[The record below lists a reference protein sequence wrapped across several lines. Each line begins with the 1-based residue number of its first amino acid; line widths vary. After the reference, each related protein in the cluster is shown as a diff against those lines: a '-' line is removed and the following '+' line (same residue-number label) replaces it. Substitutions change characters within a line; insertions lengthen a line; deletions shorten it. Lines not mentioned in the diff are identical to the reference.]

1 MPFGEPEV
9 AGGPYPKDLINHLL
23 LVWAVDYIDDAP
35 SKFSRS
41 GQLADVIVVDL
52 VDLDE
57 MDPYTRQPGA
67 VARSAWWRPSKL
79 IQALKR
85 RLGSPDPVLA
95 WMQMGTAS
103 AGMNA
108 PYVLT
113 SATGDPAA
121 VARAEAWM
129 AANPNFAPSS
139 SAPPLRGQAT
149 VRQEV
154 EQAQPAR
161 PLSALQQ
168 QLIEQAQ
175 RGADRLPPPAPGD
188 QGKVP
193 F

>member
-1 MPFGEPEV
+1 MPFGEPET
-9 AGGPYPKDLINHLL
+9 AGGPYPKDLVNHLL

-35 SKFSRS
+35 SKFSRA

-57 MDPYTRQPGA
+57 TDPYTRQPGA

-113 SATGDPAA
+113 SATGDANA

-129 AANPNFAPSS
+129 AANPDFVPSS
-139 SAPPLRGQAT
+139 QVPTRGPAPT
-149 VRQEV
+149 
-154 EQAQPAR
+154 QAQVQEPVR
-161 PLSALQQ
+161 PPSPLQQ
-168 QLIEQAQ
+168 LAAQAQ
-175 RGADRLPPPAPGD
+175 RGADRLPPPAPG
-188 QGKVP
+188 QERIP